1 MSVPG
6 RPSSGLSSPGGDRP
20 PGGAPSLA
28 WYSAAVD
35 RWFAANTFQARE
47 FIDLDH
53 LVALKRRQGVTISLG
68 LPALDE
74 EPTIGREIAI
84 LQKALME
91 DAPLL
96 DEIVVIDSGSA
107 DRTADVAR
115 SLGVPTCLHPEILP
129 DEGSYPGK
137 GEALWKSLHVLR
149 GDVIVWVD
157 TDIRNIH
164 PKFVYGLVGPLLTE
178 PRIGYVKGYYQ
189 RPIQVGGRRYET
201 GGGRVTEL
209 TARPLLNLFFPELSG
224 VIQPLAGEY
233 AGRREILERLPFFT
247 GYGVEIGLLIDLLR
261 GYGLER
267 IGQVNLES
275 RLHRNRELS
284 SLSLM
289 AFAIV
294 QVVMTRLGERS
305 GAALAEQMNT
315 AMKLISLNGG
325 LSLEMREVREV
336 ERPPIAT
343 VAAYRHRRAALA
355 AGRSTRR
362 PLGLP
367 SHASPHPMEGM
378 PQGRW

>member
-1 MSVPG
+1 MRDPRASE
-6 RPSSGLSSPGGDRP
+6 
-20 PGGAPSLA
+20 
-28 WYSAAVD
+28 WTSAAVE
-35 RWFAANTFQARE
+35 RWFAANTFHARE
-47 FIDLDH
+47 FTDLGE

-74 EPTIGREIAI
+74 EPTIGHEIAI
-84 LQKALME
+84 LRKALME

-107 DRTADVAR
+107 DRTVDVAHR
-115 SLGVPTCLHPEILP
+115 LGVPSYQHAEILP
-129 DEGSYPGK
+129 GLGSYDGK

-149 GDVIVWVD
+149 GDLIVWVD

-164 PKFVYGLVGPLLTE
+164 PKFVYGLVGPLLRE

-189 RPIQVGGRRYET
+189 RPIQMGGRRYET

-233 AGRREILERLPFFT
+233 AGRREILESLPFFT
-247 GYGVEIGLLIDLLR
+247 GYGVEIGLLIDILHR
-261 GYGLER
+261 YGLSR
-267 IGQVNLES
+267 IGQVNLDS
-275 RLHRNRELS
+275 RLHRNRELR

-294 QVVMTRLGERS
+294 QVVMTRLGERA
-305 GAALAEQMNT
+305 GAALADQMNT

-325 LSLEMREVREV
+325 LSLDVRELREV

-343 VAAYRHRRAALA
+343 FPAYRSRRAAQSA
-355 AGRSTRR
+355 ASMTPGVPGAAPRSPVPARKGIPPDR
-362 PLGLP
+362 
-367 SHASPHPMEGM
+367 
-378 PQGRW
+378 

>member
-1 MSVPG
+1 MRAPARGLPPAAPG
-6 RPSSGLSSPGGDRP
+6 
-20 PGGAPSLA
+20 
-28 WYSAAVD
+28 WTSAAVD
-35 RWFAANTFQARE
+35 RWFAANIFQARE
-47 FIDLDH
+47 FTDLGE

-74 EPTIGREIAI
+74 EPTIGREIAV
-84 LQKALME
+84 LRKALME

-107 DRTADVAR
+107 DRTVDVAR
-115 SLGVPTCLHPEILP
+115 RLGVPAYLHSAILP
-129 DEGSYPGK
+129 GMGSFDGK

-149 GDVIVWVD
+149 GDLIVWVD

-164 PKFVYGLVGPLLTE
+164 PKFVYGLVGPLLCE

-189 RPIQVGGRRYET
+189 RPIQVGARRYET

-224 VIQPLAGEY
+224 MIQPLAGEY
-233 AGRREILERLPFFT
+233 AGRRALLESLPFFT
-247 GYGVEIGLLIDLLR
+247 GYGVEIGLLIDILH
-261 GYGLER
+261 GYGLGR

-275 RLHRNRELS
+275 RLHRNRELG

-294 QVVMTRLGERS
+294 QVVMTRLGERA

-315 AMKLISLNGG
+315 AMKLISVNGG
-325 LSLEMREVREV
+325 LSLDVREVREV

-343 VAAYRHRRAALA
+343 VPAYRRRRAALSA
-355 AGRSTRR
+355 A
-362 PLGLP
+362 PLTPAGAPGVL
-367 SHASPHPMEGM
+367 AWEGI
-378 PQGRW
+378 PPDR

>member
-1 MSVPG
+1 MTDS
-6 RPSSGLSSPGGDRP
+6 RPRWPELECPT
-20 PGGAPSLA
+20 
-28 WYSAAVD
+28 WTSATVD
-35 RWFAANTFQARE
+35 KWFAANTFQAQE
-47 FIDLDH
+47 FSDLSH

-84 LQKALME
+84 LQRALME
-91 DAPLL
+91 EAPLL

-107 DRTADVAR
+107 DRTVEVAR
-115 SLGVPTCLHPEILP
+115 TLGVPTYLHPEILP
-129 DEGSYPGK
+129 MEGTHPGK

-149 GDVIVWVD
+149 GDLIVWVD

-164 PKFVYGLVGPLLTE
+164 PKFVYGLVGPLLRE
-178 PRIGYVKGYYQ
+178 PHIGYVKGYYQ
-189 RPIQVGGRRYET
+189 RPIQVGARRYET

-233 AGRREILERLPFFT
+233 AGQREILEQLPFFT
-247 GYGVEIGLLIDLLR
+247 GYGVEIGLLIDILNR
-261 GYGLER
+261 YGLDR

-275 RLHRNRELS
+275 RVHRNRELT

-294 QVVMTRLGERS
+294 QVVMARLGERT

-315 AMKLISLNGG
+315 AMKLITVDGG
-325 LSLEMREVREV
+325 LPLEVREIREA
-336 ERPPIAT
+336 ERPPVVT
-343 VAAYRHRRAALA
+343 VPAYRTRRAALA
-355 AGRSTRR
+355 ASRN
-362 PLGLP
+362 P
-367 SHASPHPMEGM
+367 SPA
-378 PQGRW
+378 